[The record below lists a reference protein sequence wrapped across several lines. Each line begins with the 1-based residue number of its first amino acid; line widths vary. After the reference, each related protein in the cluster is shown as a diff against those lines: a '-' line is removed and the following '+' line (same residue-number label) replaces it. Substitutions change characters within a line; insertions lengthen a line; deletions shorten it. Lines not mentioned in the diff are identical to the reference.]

1 MAKAKLR
8 ILYGEG
14 DGDVLVKQAAVFE
27 KAGHVVQKAEGRKSV
42 DEALNKSAFDLVIL
56 GSTLSRNDRHHL
68 PYMVKKANA
77 ETSVLVMHADGS
89 RHPYV
94 DACVDTGSSMEAVL
108 NRIETMKIAGMMP
121 QAAAAAAGAGR

>member
-8 ILYGEG
+8 ILYGEA
-14 DGDVLVKQAAVFE
+14 DGDVLAEQAAAFE
-27 KAGHVVQKAEGRKSV
+27 KAGHVVQKAEGRKKV
-42 DEALNKSAFDLVIL
+42 
-56 GSTLSRNDRHHL
+56 
-68 PYMVKKANA
+68 NA

-94 DACVDTGSSMEAVL
+94 DACVDTGSSMETVL